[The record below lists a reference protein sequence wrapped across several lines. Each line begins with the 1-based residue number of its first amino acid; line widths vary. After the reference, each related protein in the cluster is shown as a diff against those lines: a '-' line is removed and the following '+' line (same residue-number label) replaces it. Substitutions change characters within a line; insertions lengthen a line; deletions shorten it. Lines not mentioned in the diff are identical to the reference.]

1 MIIIGYTWHTMSNI
15 YKDFNRKSGRSNCHD
30 WSNMNNFITD
40 PRFENRLRLA
50 ISAAW
55 HVFTQKVGNGLI
67 LINKEAS
74 MQLQYAY
81 ILKQMLPLT
90 LWQEGESADLELE
103 TAVKTK
109 SGSNNIDIL
118 LRASSAGK
126 EIAIA
131 IEMKCYR
138 TIAASGGTRG
148 AHDIF
153 MKDVY
158 EDLQVLEEYVAQGHA
173 SQGVALVMNDLDR
186 FVNPKVKSGKC
197 WAYDISQGHTF
208 AGGQISIPI
217 GGKDVH
223 IDLKKRYT
231 FNWTQSGEFWFLELE
246 GASN

>member
-1 MIIIGYTWHTMSNI
+1 MN
-15 YKDFNRKSGRSNCHD
+15 DFV
-30 WSNMNNFITD
+30 TE

-55 HVFTQKVGNGLI
+55 NVFAQKVGNGLI
-67 LINKEAS
+67 PVNKEAS

-90 LWQEGESADLELE
+90 LQQKGESADLELE

-109 SGSNNIDIL
+109 SGNNNIDIL
-118 LRASSAGK
+118 LCAESARK
-126 EIAIA
+126 KITIA

-138 TIAASGGTRG
+138 SIAASGGARG

-153 MKDVY
+153 MKDIY
-158 EDLQVLEEYVAQGHA
+158 EDLHVLEEYVAQGHA
-173 SQGVALVMNDLDR
+173 SQGVALVMNDLER
-186 FVNPKVKSGKC
+186 FVNPKVKNGKC

-208 AGGQISIPI
+208 AGGQISTPI

-223 IDLKKRYT
+223 VNLKKHYT
-231 FNWTQSGEFWFLELE
+231 FNWTKSGDIWFMELE
-246 GASN
+246 GSSN